1 MTGTINFD
9 YDTEYD
15 LYVSDP
21 VAVPQLGISS
31 TTFRFEKEL
40 VDTAGLPGI
49 RAAIDALRSS
59 TTDLIVQATPYVYQ
73 LYKLYFDMADKY
85 DWEQYLP
92 DLPEAEVW
100 SLVNEVGSWCTV
112 VREDDHVLI
121 AVECDVEWDVEHGM
135 MMVYQDGATLVK
147 VGSAAEAYTN
157 VDGSIFS
164 EEG

>member
-40 VDTAGLPGI
+40 VDTAGLPRI

-92 DLPEAEVW
+92 DWGCPQ
-100 SLVNEVGSWCTV
+100 
-112 VREDDHVLI
+112 I
-121 AVECDVEWDVEHGM
+121 
-135 MMVYQDGATLVK
+135 
-147 VGSAAEAYTN
+147 
-157 VDGSIFS
+157 VDT
-164 EEG
+164 

>member
-1 MTGTINFD
+1 M
-9 YDTEYD
+9 
-15 LYVSDP
+15 
-21 VAVPQLGISS
+21 
-31 TTFRFEKEL
+31 
-40 VDTAGLPGI
+40 
-49 RAAIDALRSS
+49 
-59 TTDLIVQATPYVYQ
+59 
-73 LYKLYFDMADKY
+73 
-85 DWEQYLP
+85 
-92 DLPEAEVW
+92 W

>member
-59 TTDLIVQATPYVYQ
+59 TTDLIVQA
-73 LYKLYFDMADKY
+73 L
-85 DWEQYLP
+85 
-92 DLPEAEVW
+92 
-100 SLVNEVGSWCTV
+100 SLI
-112 VREDDHVLI
+112 HI
-121 AVECDVEWDVEHGM
+121 
-135 MMVYQDGATLVK
+135 
-147 VGSAAEAYTN
+147 
-157 VDGSIFS
+157 
-164 EEG
+164 